1 MIQEKYLAR
10 SRREESR
17 KDFTMLNVKFKY
29 VEGGRIRVA
38 KLLEKIRDLCPKAN
52 F

>member
-10 SRREESR
+10 SRREKSR